1 MSFFLAILRYAPIFL
16 FVSGLLIY
24 LGLAFEV
31 DGYRA
36 PFVQASQ
43 FSGFHDLF
51 IVTLRDPGYSFI
63 QNFFAKL
70 ICFEVF
76 MAAFIASSLL
86 IKYFGFIFVN
96 RRPTLWD
103 VLPYLLILGFLHEP
117 IQIRAAMA
125 LAIGFWSMILFVKN
139 QKLWALL
146 VLLLAATFHASALVF
161 ILVFLLLWLFDRF
174 QYKVFYV
181 GLALVVGLSFLP
193 TLPELLKLVGQTF
206 NSRYLVYI
214 DQAGQNKTG
223 LFAYYYVFVG
233 ALTLLV
239 AYLFKAK
246 DAMWQRWYQLS
257 IASGCLSFAV
267 LLVFHFSV
275 NIASRLAD
283 ILLFPLTLV
292 LGALLVQLKQ
302 EKRYFLLVL
311 IVLGLLFYCG
321 LRGIISYAPSMINFK
336 SFDVPFL
343 PFI

>member
-1 MSFFLAILRYAPIFL
+1 MNFFSAILRYSPIFL
-16 FVSGLLIY
+16 LVSSGLIY
-24 LGLAFEV
+24 LGLTFEV

-51 IVTLRDPGYSFI
+51 VVTLRDPGYSFI

-70 ICFEVF
+70 IRFEVF
-76 MAAFIASSLL
+76 MVAFITSSLL
-86 IKYFGFIFVN
+86 IKYLGFIFVN
-96 RRPTLWD
+96 RRPTLLD
-103 VLPYLLILGFLHEP
+103 FLPYLLTLGFLHEP

-125 LAIGFWSMILFVKN
+125 LAISFWSMILFVRN

-146 VLLLAATFHASALVF
+146 VLLLAGTFHASALVF
-161 ILVFLLLWLFDRF
+161 VLAFLLLWLFDRF

-181 GLALVVGLSFLP
+181 GLALVAGLSFLP
-193 TLPELLKLVGQTF
+193 NLPELLKLVGQTF
-206 NSRYLVYI
+206 NSRYLIYI

-223 LFAYYYVFVG
+223 LFAYYYLFVG
-233 ALTLLV
+233 GLTLLV

-302 EKRYFLLVL
+302 DKKYFLLIL
-311 IVLGLLFYCG
+311 IVLGLSFYCG

-336 SFDVPFL
+336 SFNLPFL